1 MTLNSITHLKGKI
14 STKTFQTKPHKILPL
29 LTTKNNVQYRRNFN
43 FNFNRTTVVGRVK
56 WHRVFD
62 TCVTEVSTPTF
73 HEQGTVKFICVKT
86 SLYVDI

>member
-1 MTLNSITHLKGKI
+1 MFNIEE
-14 STKTFQTKPHKILPL
+14 ILIL
-29 LTTKNNVQYRRNFN
+29 ILIAQ
-43 FNFNRTTVVGRVK
+43 TVVGRVK